1 MANNRL
7 KSYLTF
13 RFQSQSLIRFAV
25 LVSYSVPALR
35 DEIAAAAASARPWTR
50 KVDFFHKSDQST
62 PTVLL
67 QTEKTY
73 EQLLATYLL
82 IAQFS
87 FFEAYISDSI
97 QELIDFQGGEKD
109 LLERTARR
117 SKRFLAPVDQ
127 KLAKDKR
134 KLQTTEKPNATN
146 AYWTSARTL
155 SAKGFRFPGELFS
168 LYGLKTLI
176 LKLKKL
182 KAHEIPSILV
192 DALQLDLSVGEVERL
207 EEIRGIRNGIAH
219 GSPPQLTMRD
229 VVGMNVFLRDI
240 AVKLADHLS
249 EHYLVIEKYAP

>member
-13 RFQSQSLIRFAV
+13 RSQSQSLIRFAV
-25 LVSYSVPALR
+25 LISYSVPALR
-35 DEIAAAAASARPWTR
+35 DEIAAAAANSQRWSR
-50 KVDFFHKSDQST
+50 KVDFFHKSDQSK
-62 PTVLL
+62 PADLL

-73 EQLLATYLL
+73 EQLLASYLL

-87 FFEAYISDSI
+87 FFDAYISDSI

-109 LLERTARR
+109 FLDRTVRR
-117 SKRFLAPVDQ
+117 TKRFLAPIEQ

-134 KLQTTEKPNATN
+134 KLQTTEKPNATS
-146 AYWTSARTL
+146 AYWTSARAL

-168 LYGLKTLI
+168 SYGLKTLI

-192 DALQLDLSVGEVERL
+192 DALQLDLSADEIKRL
-207 EEIRGIRNGIAH
+207 EEIRGIRNDIAH
-219 GSPPQLTMRD
+219 GRPPQLTMRD
-229 VVGMNVFLRDI
+229 VVGMNIFLREI

-249 EHYLVIEKYAP
+249 EHYLLIEKYAP